1 MVAKIDRTGEK
12 GINNF
17 GSKMVIVEYRMR
29 MDIDVYFPEYNWV
42 VKNIQY
48 NNFKN
53 GNIACPYERRVYG
66 VGYLGEGKY
75 KIHDK
80 NGKLT
85 KCYNAWHD
93 MLKRCYDTKYKE
105 KHLTYIDCEVD
116 EKWLCYQNFAEWYYK
131 NYYEVDGER
140 IALDKDILHKGNKI
154 YSPENCVF
162 VPHNINLLF
171 TKHDKARGKYPIG
184 VYYNKRDKKFRAQ
197 CSVYDFEENK
207 TKRKHLG
214 LYDTKEQ
221 AFEVYKEFKEK
232 NIKEVADYYKG
243 RIPDKLYD
251 ALYNYEVE
259 IDD

>member
-1 MVAKIDRTGEK
+1 MGSKVDRIGEK

-17 GSKMVIVEYRMR
+17 GSEMIIVEYRNR
-29 MDIDVYFPEYNWV
+29 IDIDVYFPEYDYTA
-42 VKNIQY
+42 KEIQY
-48 NNFKN
+48 SNFER
-53 GNIACPYERRVYG
+53 GAISCPYERTVYG

-80 NGKLT
+80 NGKIT
-85 KCYNAWHD
+85 KCYNTWHD

-105 KHLTYIDCEVD
+105 KHLTYSDCKVYD
-116 EKWLCYQNFAEWYYK
+116 ELLCFQNFGDWFIS
-131 NYYEVDGER
+131 NYYEVKGER
-140 IALDKDILHKGNKI
+140 MCLDKDILNKGNKI
-154 YSPENCVF
+154 YSPENYVF

-221 AFEVYKEFKEK
+221 AFQSYKYHKER

-243 RIPDKLYD
+243 KIPSKLYQAMYD
-251 ALYNYEVE
+251 YEVE

>member
-1 MVAKIDRTGEK
+1 MVAKIDRTGEV
-12 GINNF
+12 GYNNF
-17 GSKMVIVEYRMR
+17 GSKMIIVKYRIR

-53 GNIACPYERRVYG
+53 GNVSCPYERRVYG
-66 VGYLGEGKY
+66 VGYIGEGKY

-85 KCYNAWHD
+85 KCYNTWHD
-93 MLKRCYDTKYKE
+93 MLRRCYDPKYHE

-116 EKWLCYQNFAEWYYK
+116 EKWLCFQNFAEWFTD
-131 NYYEVDGER
+131 NYYEIKDER
-140 IALDKDILHKGNKI
+140 MPLDKDILHKGNKI
-154 YSPENCVF
+154 YSLENCVF

-184 VYYNKRDKKFRAQ
+184 VHYDKQTGKFIAQ

-207 TKRKHLG
+207 TKRKYLG

-221 AFEVYKEFKEK
+221 AFQAYKKFKEN
-232 NIKEVADYYKG
+232 NIKEVADYYKDK
-243 RIPDKLYD
+243 IPNKLYD

-259 IDD
+259 ITD